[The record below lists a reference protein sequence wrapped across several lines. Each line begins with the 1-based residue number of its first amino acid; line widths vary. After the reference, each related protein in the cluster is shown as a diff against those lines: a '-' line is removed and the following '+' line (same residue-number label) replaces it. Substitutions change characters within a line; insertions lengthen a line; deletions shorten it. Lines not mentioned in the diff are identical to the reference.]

1 MSLMITLFYFI
12 QPPSVLLNM
21 GLTPE
26 RIFLGV
32 KFITVLESFPI
43 FCGYLLM
50 ILLAGQWKKYSK
62 PLVLRHVSIFSLFI
76 YSFEHLSRDITTDHK
91 YHKEVDYS

>member
-1 MSLMITLFYFI
+1 
-12 QPPSVLLNM
+12 M

-32 KFITVLESFPI
+32 KFITRLESFPI

-50 ILLAGQWKKYSK
+50 ILLAAQWKKYSK
-62 PLVLRHVSIFSLFI
+62 PLVLRHVSILSLFI
-76 YSFEHLSRDITTDHK
+76 YSSEHLKQIGGSDITTDNN
-91 YHKEVDYS
+91 DNTR